1 MFSVSLGFIS
11 CEDPFAGDDFAAYT
25 EEPIGI
31 YLETKPDYSSWVKL
45 LKRADLYNAL
55 NVNDDF
61 TCFVANNEAVTRYLK
76 EIKFSSIDDLS
87 EEQAKSVVAY
97 HIVPFTVLNQEAL
110 GGQFKDKTV
119 SGSYLL
125 VEADAADPTAP
136 KYLNGVKIINYN
148 QTVIN
153 GVIHELEDVLQPPL
167 YSVGELI
174 NASDR
179 YTIFKE
185 AVKLAGLESYLNLRD
200 IVVGY
205 GKVIDFKTVLAVSD
219 SVFRVN
225 GIENIAD
232 LREKYVG
239 DPDDVLNQ
247 FYNFVAYHII
257 PESYDYTSLITKLN
271 EADKG
276 RNFLTYAKNQF
287 ITITDNGGLY
297 STINSHDP
305 IGKEVSFLMNRLNSI
320 AINGYVHE
328 VDKLMDIVA
337 PQIYPYEY
345 DLATGKEFEVLD
357 YYKGPDTKKIK
368 VFENDDSLEFIK
380 MVTIPA
386 GKGILKYVNYG
397 NIWNMPMHDN
407 DWLVVEL
414 GDMGSVEF
422 TIPPIIPGNY
432 NMVLYKWQYG
442 PSVDYATDRR
452 RPGTTLIFNNNIRV
466 GEVHYGS
473 GVFRHVVGKT
483 QIVEMSENKLLFKLT
498 KPGPIGFDI
507 IRFEPIE

>member
-1 MFSVSLGFIS
+1 M
-11 CEDPFAGDDFAAYT
+11 
-25 EEPIGI
+25 
-31 YLETKPDYSSWVKL
+31 
-45 LKRADLYNAL
+45 
-55 NVNDDF
+55 
-61 TCFVANNEAVTRYLK
+61 
-76 EIKFSSIDDLS
+76 
-87 EEQAKSVVAY
+87 
-97 HIVPFTVLNQEAL
+97 
-110 GGQFKDKTV
+110 
-119 SGSYLL
+119 
-125 VEADAADPTAP
+125 
-136 KYLNGVKIINYN
+136 
-148 QTVIN
+148 
-153 GVIHELEDVLQPPL
+153 
-167 YSVGELI
+167 
-174 NASDR
+174 
-179 YTIFKE
+179 
-185 AVKLAGLESYLNLRD
+185 
-200 IVVGY
+200 
-205 GKVIDFKTVLAVSD
+205 
-219 SVFRVN
+219 
-225 GIENIAD
+225 
-232 LREKYVG
+232 
-239 DPDDVLNQ
+239 
-247 FYNFVAYHII
+247 
-257 PESYDYTSLITKLN
+257 
-271 EADKG
+271 
-276 RNFLTYAKNQF
+276 
-287 ITITDNGGLY
+287 
-297 STINSHDP
+297 
-305 IGKEVSFLMNRLNSI
+305 
-320 AINGYVHE
+320 
-328 VDKLMDIVA
+328 
-337 PQIYPYEY
+337 
-345 DLATGKEFEVLD
+345 D